1 MGTAPFHKPAC
12 SLGAADTVI
21 PLLSQILFG
30 INCPLRASNP
40 ADIIHVSKYICILHL
55 LKTGIY
61 DLYTGKK
68 KFGVQSLNFAISA
81 QKADNS
87 SLSYL
92 LLHFRDIQMEC

>member
-1 MGTAPFHKPAC
+1 MIFT
-12 SLGAADTVI
+12 
-21 PLLSQILFG
+21 QE
-30 INCPLRASNP
+30 
-40 ADIIHVSKYICILHL
+40 
-55 LKTGIY
+55 
-61 DLYTGKK
+61 KK

>member
-1 MGTAPFHKPAC
+1 MGTVPFHKPAC

-21 PLLSQILFG
+21 SLLSQILFG
-30 INCPLRASNP
+30 INRPLRTSNP
-40 ADIIHVSKYICILHL
+40 ADYIRVSKYICIPHL

-61 DLYTGKK
+61 DLYTEK
-68 KFGVQSLNFAISA
+68 KFGIQSLGFAILA